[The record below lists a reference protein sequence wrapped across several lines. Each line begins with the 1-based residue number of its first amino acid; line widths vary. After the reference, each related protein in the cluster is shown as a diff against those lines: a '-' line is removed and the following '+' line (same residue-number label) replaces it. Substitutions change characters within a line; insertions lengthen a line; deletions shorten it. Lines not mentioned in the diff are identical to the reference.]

1 MQFSSFGKSF
11 TRKTGIVDLMEDF
24 GYAYQSDKPTY
35 MLGGGNPAQIPQ
47 MQQCFRDEMVKLL
60 ENGDEFEQMVGQY
73 DVPQGESSFL
83 KNLAELL
90 QLEFGWDVSEKNIA
104 LTNGSQSS
112 FFALF
117 NAFAGEYPDAGF
129 KKILLPL
136 APEYI
141 GYTDIADRR
150 PLFKSLRPEI
160 DLLEDGFFKYRVDF
174 DAMPALDDIGAICVS
189 RPTNP
194 TGNVITD
201 NEIQKL
207 SALAKAADIPL
218 IIDGAYGVPF
228 PGIIF
233 TDAKVFWDKHI
244 ILCLSLSKL
253 GLPGVRTGI
262 VIADEAVIEMISHLN
277 AIHHLAIGST
287 GPVLVN
293 SLVKTGKILERS
305 ENTIQPY
312 YKKRMQQAVNW
323 VHNYLADIPVLIH
336 KPEGALF
343 LWLWFQNLPISSL
356 ELYRRLKSK
365 GVFIIAGE
373 HFFPGLESDQWQ
385 HKHECIRLS
394 YAGNPQT
401 VETGI
406 KIISEE
412 LRQIY
417 SRNAA

>member
-1 MQFSSFGKSF
+1 MQFSNFGKSF

-24 GYAYQSDKPTY
+24 GCAYQSDQPTY

-47 MQQCFRDEMVKLL
+47 MQQHFRDEMIKLL
-60 ENGDEFEQMVGQY
+60 GNGDEFERMIGQY
-73 DVPQGESSFL
+73 DVPQGESEFL
-83 KNLAELL
+83 KNLAQLL
-90 QLEFGWDVSEKNIA
+90 ELEFGWPVTAKNIA

-117 NAFAGEYPDAGF
+117 NAFAGKYPDASF

-141 GYTDIADRR
+141 GYTDIADQR

-160 DLLEDGFFKYRVDF
+160 DLLADDFFKYKVDF

-201 NEIQKL
+201 TEIQKL
-207 SALAKAADIPL
+207 SALAQKSDIPL
-218 IIDGAYGVPF
+218 IIDGAYGIPF

-233 TDAKVFWDKHI
+233 TDAKVFWDRHI

-262 VIADEAVIEMISHLN
+262 VIADEPVIEMISHLN

-293 SLVKTGKILERS
+293 SLVKSRKILDLS
-305 ENTIQPY
+305 ENTIKPY
-312 YKKRMQQAVNW
+312 YKKRMEQAVNW
-323 VHNYLADIPVLIH
+323 VKEYLLDTPVLIH

-356 ELYRRLKSK
+356 ELYRRLKAK
-365 GVFIIAGE
+365 GVFVIAGE
-373 HFFPGLESDQWQ
+373 HFFPGLETDQWQ

-417 SRNAA
+417 SQHAA